1 MSKKA
6 IINPRWLDVMLTA
19 WGIDALN
26 RMSGGYPGECP
37 MFKERVD
44 RPAASHD
51 PEGYTAQDFRDLEA
65 AINSLDVNYRLVIT
79 RAYKPWTFKAMTE
92 ALEDHYGCTDRTMQR
107 WLHEA
112 AAQLLAKMTETPL
125 TTHRHVA
132 IL

>member
-19 WGIDALN
+19 WGIAALN
-26 RMSGGYPGECP
+26 KMQGGYPGECP

-44 RPAASHD
+44 RPATSHD
-51 PEGYTAQDFRDLEA
+51 PEGYTAQDFRDLEE
-65 AINSLDVNYRLVIT
+65 AINSLDVNYRLIIT
-79 RAYKPWTFKAMTE
+79 RAYKPWTFRAMTD
-92 ALEDHYGCTDRTMQR
+92 ALEDHYGCTERTMQR

-112 AAQLLAKMTETPL
+112 AAQLLEKMTKAPL
-125 TTHRHVA
+125 TQVSYVA